1 MPINGMPEGMTESN
15 FRGLSVDTKNARVS
29 VNGRSGDRDDHD
41 VRAEPLAGGSGFPA
55 DPAALTVRGFTASQA
70 DDWDDLVRRSCN
82 GTFLHTRRFL
92 SYHRD
97 RFADRSLLLHDRR
110 GRVVGVLPAA
120 VSPADPETIV
130 SHPGLTY
137 GGLIHDGSVR
147 GASMIA
153 ALRETA
159 GHYRRLGFRRL
170 RYKAVPVIY
179 HSVPA
184 DDDLYALFRLGARC
198 DRSDLSAT
206 VDLSRRGRVSQR
218 RIRSRKVAG
227 AAAVSTSDN
236 WDDIEEF
243 WGILE
248 ANLAQRHGTS
258 PVHSVGDIQLVHSL
272 FPGDIILITARVGQV
287 LAGGTVLFAAGP
299 VLHMQYTATT
309 SQGRAVC
316 ATDLMMERGIELARG
331 SYRYFDFG
339 ISTHSDGQVL
349 DEDLYQF
356 KVSFGAGGVTYD
368 HYEIDL
374 QGPLFSGDV
383 AGSGVGGHEVGFAR

>member
-1 MPINGMPEGMTESN
+1 M
-15 FRGLSVDTKNARVS
+15 
-29 VNGRSGDRDDHD
+29 
-41 VRAEPLAGGSGFPA
+41 
-55 DPAALTVRGFTASQA
+55 
-70 DDWDDLVRRSCN
+70 
-82 GTFLHTRRFL
+82 
-92 SYHRD
+92 
-97 RFADRSLLLHDRR
+97 
-110 GRVVGVLPAA
+110 LPAA

-159 GHYRRLGFRRL
+159 GHYHRLAYRRL
-170 RYKAVPVIY
+170 RYKAVPAIY

-206 VDLSRRGRVSQR
+206 IDLSRRGRVSQR

-227 AAAVSTSDN
+227 AAAVSISDS

-258 PVHSVGDIQLVHSL
+258 PVHSVDDIQLIRFS
-272 FPGDIILITARVGQV
+272 TSS
-287 LAGGTVLFAAGP
+287 TVLNGQPTTHGLPPFFVGSVFLALTCTLIQSCGLLMSAG
-299 VLHMQYTATT
+299 QT
-309 SQGRAVC
+309 S
-316 ATDLMMERGIELARG
+316 T
-331 SYRYFDFG
+331 
-339 ISTHSDGQVL
+339 
-349 DEDLYQF
+349 
-356 KVSFGAGGVTYD
+356 
-368 HYEIDL
+368 
-374 QGPLFSGDV
+374 FSKNV
-383 AGSGVGGHEVGFAR
+383 